1 MKNKYILK
9 LFEYLIFALVW
20 LIGLSC
26 KKRFSGALPQ
36 QPCVL
41 LFWHDKLAFMP
52 FIYPHLRPKMPK
64 KDAHVIISD
73 HKDGELITRVVS
85 HFGIKA
91 VRGSS
96 YKNAVRAL
104 VGALMVLKKDS
115 DLVITPDGPRGPR
128 HSISDGCVTIPQKSG
143 AKIVILSYTSS
154 KSWFFKSWDKMELPK
169 PFSTITYTIS
179 EPFSVENLELKDAKE
194 LIAKKFAE

>member
-9 LFEYLIFALVW
+9 LIEYLIFILIW
-20 LIGLSC
+20 LIGLTC
-26 KKRFSGALPQ
+26 KKRFSGALPDA
-36 QPCVL
+36 PCVL

-52 FIYPHLRPKMPK
+52 FIYSHLRPKMPR
-64 KDAHVIISD
+64 KDAYVIISD

-104 VGALMVLKKDS
+104 VGALSVLKKGG

-143 AKIVILSYTSS
+143 AKIAILSYNSS

-169 PFSTITYTIS
+169 PFSTLNYTIS
-179 EPFSVENLELKDAKE
+179 EPFSVENLELETAKE
-194 LIAKKFAE
+194 LIAKKFTE